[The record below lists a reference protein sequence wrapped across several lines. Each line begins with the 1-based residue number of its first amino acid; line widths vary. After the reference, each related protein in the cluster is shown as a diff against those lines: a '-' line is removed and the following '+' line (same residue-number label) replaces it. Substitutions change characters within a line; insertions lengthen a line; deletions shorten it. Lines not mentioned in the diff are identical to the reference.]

1 MSLESEN
8 PMPQTT
14 QVRPYVLGPDHGQ
27 AWWFLGNLVTVKA
40 AAAQTRG
47 RLTAVEFLNPPR
59 FAPPLHR
66 HLEED
71 EFFYVLS
78 GTARFSCDGA
88 DFAAGPGDFVM
99 LPVGL
104 PHTFLVGPDEPLHVL
119 QLTTPAGFED
129 YVAAVGQPAAERR
142 LPDPAPIDP
151 AVLGHATARY
161 PVEILGPPPAPPS

>member
-1 MSLESEN
+1 MS
-8 PMPQTT
+8 QTVP
-14 QVRPYVLGPDHGQ
+14 VRPYVLGSADGQ

-40 AAAQTRG
+40 TGAQTRG

-78 GTARFSCDGA
+78 GTARISCGGE
-88 DFAAGPGDFVM
+88 DFTAGPGDFVM

-104 PHTFLVGPDEPLHVL
+104 PHTFIVGADQPWHVL
-119 QLTTPAGFED
+119 QLTTPGGFED
-129 YVAAVGQPAAERR
+129 YLAQVGEPALERR

-151 AVLGHATARY
+151 AALGHAAARY
-161 PVEILGPPPAPPS
+161 PVEILGPPPAPAD

>member
-1 MSLESEN
+1 
-8 PMPQTT
+8 MPQTT

-71 EFFYVLS
+71 EFLYVLS
-78 GTARFSCDGA
+78 GD
-88 DFAAGPGDFVM
+88 
-99 LPVGL
+99 
-104 PHTFLVGPDEPLHVL
+104 L
-119 QLTTPAGFED
+119 QP
-129 YVAAVGQPAAERR
+129 ER
-142 LPDPAPIDP
+142 
-151 AVLGHATARY
+151 GC
-161 PVEILGPPPAPPS
+161 

>member
-1 MSLESEN
+1 VS
-8 PMPQTT
+8 QTVP
-14 QVRPYVLGPDHGQ
+14 VRPYVLGPAEGQ

-40 AAAQTRG
+40 AGAQTRG

-78 GTARFSCDGA
+78 GTARISCGGE
-88 DFAAGPGDFVM
+88 DFTAGPGAFVM

-104 PHTFLVGPDEPLHVL
+104 PHTFIVGPDQPWRVL

-129 YVAAVGQPAAERR
+129 YVAQLGEPARERR
-142 LPDPAPIDP
+142 LPDPAPFDP
-151 AVLGHATARY
+151 AALGHASRY
-161 PVEILGPPPAPPS
+161 PVEILGPPPAQAS